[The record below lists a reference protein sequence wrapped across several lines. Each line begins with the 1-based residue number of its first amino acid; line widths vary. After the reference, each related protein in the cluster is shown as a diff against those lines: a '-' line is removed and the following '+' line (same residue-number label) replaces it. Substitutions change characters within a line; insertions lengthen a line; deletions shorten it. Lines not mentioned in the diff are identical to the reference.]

1 MCCRPASPSVHVY
14 ASLVPCPCLSHTL
27 VPCPAHPPPST
38 RPPPQGQHIALEVTP
53 TGDVLATP
61 MDAPTNG
68 AGSGAGARQPHRL
81 TLAQPAGWAGWAV
94 SEAQFAPGEQLDTL
108 PG

>member
-1 MCCRPASPSVHVY
+1 MPLLSLAPACLTLL
-14 ASLVPCPCLSHTL
+14 SLALHTPL
-27 VPCPAHPPPST
+27 LQPA
-38 RPPPQGQHIALEVTP
+38 PPPQGQHIALEVTP